1 MVQTFPLPLDG
12 FFAGLPIASITFDLS
27 EALEQSQTGAGEIL
41 DADLGP
47 RLWTGEVT
55 LGKLNRAEKQQAL
68 ARIDALRYAGRSFF
82 VYPTDQAYPL
92 ADPTGAG
99 LAGATPQID
108 ALGADT
114 RQIALNGL
122 PAGYQLSEG
131 DFLAF
136 EYVNTASRYALH
148 KLSGAGATADALG
161 VTPLFEVVP
170 HIRPGATMGA
180 AVVLG
185 RPYCK
190 ARLVPDSVQP
200 GRTRKT
206 FTEGISFRFVQTLR

>member
-1 MVQTFPLPLDG
+1 MVQTFPLPLDD
-12 FFAGLPIASITFDLS
+12 FFAGLPIASVTFDLS
-27 EALEQSQTGAGEIL
+27 EALEQSQTGAGEII

-55 LGKLNRAEKQQAL
+55 LGRLSRAETQQAL

-82 VYPTDQAYPL
+82 VYPTAQAYPL

-99 LAGATPQID
+99 LAGAAPQID
-108 ALGADT
+108 TLSADT

-122 PAGYQLSEG
+122 PSGYQLSEG

-136 EYVNTASRYALH
+136 EYVNTATRYALH
-148 KLSGAGATADALG
+148 KLSGGGATADGLG

-170 HIRPGATMGA
+170 HIRPGAAVGA

-185 RPYCK
+185 RPFCK
-190 ARLVPDSVQP
+190 ARLVPGSTQA
-200 GRTRKT
+200 GQTRKT
-206 FTEGISFRFVQTLR
+206 FTDSISFRFVQTLR